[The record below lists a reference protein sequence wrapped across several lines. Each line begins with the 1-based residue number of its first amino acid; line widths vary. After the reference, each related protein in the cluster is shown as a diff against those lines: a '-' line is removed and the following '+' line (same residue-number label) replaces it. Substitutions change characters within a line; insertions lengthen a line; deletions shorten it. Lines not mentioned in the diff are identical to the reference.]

1 MSITMLQHFD
11 YPETLSYEGNAELS
25 DASKFGKACAHFKNS
40 KSKVSISNTTGVF
53 NLSASG
59 NEEAECFVKV
69 GQSASI
75 DVEAQMEEELLD
87 EGYHIFDGH
96 VFKAITDT
104 KTWED
109 AKLYCEALGGH
120 LATST
125 SAEKNTFLTT
135 LIETNWVSIG
145 GQKID
150 DAWTWI
156 TGETWDYT
164 NWRSNSPSNG
174 QMEICLYVNTSGE
187 WDDDT
192 PSYST
197 AYICEWDYDIQE
209 PKTLTLSITN
219 DGELNLKSAI
229 WGLDETSTL
238 TLEAD
243 TWHHVL
249 LRLSSGT
256 ASVYLD
262 GVQALSGSVSGED
275 ITPEA
280 LILGGYTGYI
290 DEFVF
295 RDEAGTCAPTV
306 PTSAYETGSGTAP
319 TTSNAPVTRA
329 VWSCEDLPEGLTLSN
344 SGVLSGHPTTAG
356 TYNCNVQVAT
366 NWGTANKVI
375 KITVSE

>member
-1 MSITMLQHFD
+1 MSD
-11 YPETLSYEGNAELS
+11 NNSGSNSEAEAQGYKFYGGHTFKYYS
-25 DASKFGKACAHFKNS
+25 DALTWTAAKAA
-40 KSKVSISNTTGVF
+40 
-53 NLSASG
+53 
-59 NEEAECFVKV
+59 
-69 GQSASI
+69 
-75 DVEAQMEEELLD
+75 
-87 EGYHIFDGH
+87 
-96 VFKAITDT
+96 
-104 KTWED
+104 
-109 AKLYCEALGGH
+109 CEALGGH

-125 SAEKNTFLTT
+125 SADKNTFLTT
-135 LIETNWVSIG
+135 LTTSEAWLGGTDKAEEGVWQWV
-145 GQKID
+145 
-150 DAWTWI
+150 
-156 TGETWDYT
+156 TGETWNYT
-164 NWRSNSPSNG
+164 NWA
-174 QMEICLYVNTSGE
+174 SGE
-187 WDDDT
+187 PTNYNGVQDYLVINHISTGLWDDVADT
-192 PSYST
+192 ET
-197 AYICEWDYDIQE
+197 HGYICEWYYDIRE

-249 LRLSSGT
+249 LRLSDGT

-262 GVQALSGSVSGED
+262 GVQALSGSVSGSD
-275 ITPEA
+275 ITPEV
-280 LILGGYTGYI
+280 LTLGGYTGYM

-295 RDEAGTCAPTV
+295 RDEAGTDAPTV
-306 PTSAYETGSGTAP
+306 PTTAYEMGTGTITP

-329 VWSCEDLPEGLTLSN
+329 VWSCEDLPEGLTLSS